1 LQELAAVN
9 NCLTEVNA
17 SHCKQAKKWLNF
29 LPMKTMQLDTLSYAN
44 RLKAAGMASALAEE
58 QAKVMSEV
66 LDSNVSPL
74 ATRSELQ
81 SMEKVLRGEIQAVEI
96 ALRGEIQNVEKTL
109 RSEIQTVEKTLRI
122 EIQNVETSLRSEI
135 QMVEKTLRTEIKNLD
150 HNIRQEML
158 LLEQRMVIKLG
169 GMMVLSLGLLTTL
182 TKLI

>member
-1 LQELAAVN
+1 M
-9 NCLTEVNA
+9 
-17 SHCKQAKKWLNF
+17 KWLNF

-44 RLKAAGMASALAEE
+44 RLKAAGMNSALAEE

-81 SMEKVLRGEIQAVEI
+81 SMDKALRGEIQAVEI

-109 RSEIQTVEKTLRI
+109 RSEIQTVEKTLR
-122 EIQNVETSLRSEI
+122 
-135 QMVEKTLRTEIKNLD
+135 TEIKTLD
-150 HNIRQEML
+150 HNIHQELL

-169 GMMVLSLGLLTTL
+169 GMMVLSLGVLTTL
-182 TKLI
+182 VKLI